1 MNLLLGRDSQHEQ
14 IQEERKDGED
24 VNDIHGVLKEND
36 FLRSS
41 GEPDTEYF
49 RFCSREISESGEP
62 QQIFQSEP
70 GNAGGFY
77 QGQNGILNQVS
88 FQILK
93 H

>member
-1 MNLLLGRDSQHEQ
+1 MFVICVNLLLGRDSQHEQ

-49 RFCSREISESGEP
+49 RFCSREISEIGDRSRTY
-62 QQIFQSEP
+62 QID
-70 GNAGGFY
+70 
-77 QGQNGILNQVS
+77 
-88 FQILK
+88 K
-93 H
+93 